1 MFEKGEQIKPDLEKK
16 EMIKYRSVI
25 KKKKK
30 SIEINH
36 KSSFFEKIN

>member
-1 MFEKGEQIKPDLEKK
+1 MFEKGEQIKLDLEKK

-30 SIEINH
+30 H
-36 KSSFFEKIN
+36 RDKP

>member
-25 KKKKK
+25 KKKK

>member
-30 SIEINH
+30 A
-36 KSSFFEKIN
+36 

>member
-25 KKKKK
+25 KKKKHRDK
-30 SIEINH
+30 S
-36 KSSFFEKIN
+36 